1 MSSLMYAQMGMDVLG
16 GITSFA
22 TAREEGKLQRAVQDY
37 NNTISALS
45 AAQSHNVTTLNEI
58 QTQDAAQ
65 RTALEIQKQAM
76 TAEGAARVSAGA
88 AGVSGGAV
96 DSVMRALRSSVSRAH
111 YGTMQQLQAQYR
123 SFGQERRNT
132 AVAAVLNKNI
142 TVIPRP
148 SATSALLGLS
158 KNMLGTWDKHQPA
171 GERLADQLSRI

>member
-1 MSSLMYAQMGMDVLG
+1 MSNLMYAQMGLDVLG
-16 GITSFA
+16 GVTSFA
-22 TAREEGKLQRAVQDY
+22 SAREEGKLQRAIQDY

-45 AAQSHNVTTLNEI
+45 AAQANNVTTLNEI
-58 QTQDAAQ
+58 QAQDAAQ

-96 DSVMRALRSSVSRAH
+96 ESVMRGLRSSVSRAH

-132 AVAAVLNKNI
+132 AMQAVLNKDVS
-142 TVIPRP
+142 VIPRP
-148 SATSALLGLS
+148 SGTSALLGISKTMLS
-158 KNMLGTWDKHQPA
+158 TWDKHQPA